1 MTALIL
7 EICRCGYGELMAG
20 LPYGHT
26 HRLYRKY
33 AYKQIGSNAAMS
45 KYNQLQEV
53 AVGRFLW
60 RLMRDKGQ
68 NLVQHLNT

>member
-1 MTALIL
+1 MSS
-7 EICRCGYGELMAG
+7 
-20 LPYGHT
+20 LPYGHA

-33 AYKQIGSNAAMS
+33 AYQQLGSKASVS
-45 KYNQLQEV
+45 KYNELQEA

-60 RLMRDKGQ
+60 RLMRDKGR

>member
-1 MTALIL
+1 
-7 EICRCGYGELMAG
+7 MAG
-20 LPYGHT
+20 LPYGHA

-33 AYKQIGSNAAMS
+33 TYQQIGSKAAMA
-45 KYNQLQEV
+45 KHNQLQEI

-60 RLMRDKGQ
+60 RAMRDKGK